1 MGQYRVNREFY
12 TDTARFEPGESDLDG
27 LSETDKADAVANGWV
42 TPLGDA
48 PEPPPVEAVEPPLA
62 LPHWVGEGE
71 PPPGTW
77 EYVWQEQ
84 AAAEAAPAQDEPSPR
99 KRRKNEE

>member
-1 MGQYRVNREFY
+1 MSTYRVNREFY
-12 TDTARFEPGESDLDG
+12 TDTARFEPGESDLAG
-27 LSETDKADAVANGWV
+27 LSEAEKADVVANGWV

-48 PEPPPVEAVEPPLA
+48 PAPTPEPLEEAPLA
-62 LPHWVGEGE
+62 LTHWAGEGP

-77 EYVWQEQ
+77 EHYWQQ
-84 AAAEAAPAQDEPSPR
+84 EAASDAASTEPSPR